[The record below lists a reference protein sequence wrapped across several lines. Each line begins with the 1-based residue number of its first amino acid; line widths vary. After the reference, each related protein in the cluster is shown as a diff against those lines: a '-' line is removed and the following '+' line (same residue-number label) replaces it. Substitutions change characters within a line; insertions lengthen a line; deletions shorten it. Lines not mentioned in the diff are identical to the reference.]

1 MDIPPKYHRSYRA
14 LSRGHIQG
22 IRDRREVRA
31 NLKQALLT
39 IGGRNLYYR

>member
-1 MDIPPKYHRSYRA
+1 MINISQLLDEIKSSPYNEW
-14 LSRGHIQG
+14 
-22 IRDRREVRA
+22 DRRQIRA

>member
-14 LSRGHIQG
+14 LSREHMQG

-39 IGGRNLYYR
+39 IGVRNLYYR